1 MVGGT
6 SRRTTAVSVKVSE
19 EDLRKMEYLKRVLP
33 DVFAMRSDFIKKVVP
48 LILYTLQRNGRLS
61 GAQIPENIVNQGRE
75 VAEEIAGALGIGV
88 DELIGLLASKF
99 SGAA

>member
-1 MVGGT
+1 MVGGA

-19 EDLRKMEYLKRVLP
+19 EDLRKMEYLKRTLP
-33 DVFAMRSDFIKKVVP
+33 EIFSMRSDFIKKVVP
-48 LILYTLQRNGRLS
+48 LMLYSLCKKGQLGD
-61 GAQIPENIVNQGRE
+61 AQIPESLLSQGKMI
-75 VAEEIAGALGIGV
+75 AEEIADALGIDV